1 MNKMMSFAI
10 SLLIGSLLILAGVS
24 DAEAKRFG
32 GGRSFGGK
40 SSYSS
45 PFRRSAIPKSPT
57 QRKAASKNQS
67 MRQSMSKRG
76 GLMGMLGGLALGGLL
91 GSLLFG
97 GAFENMNFFDIA
109 ILGLIAYMIYKFF
122 GRKREIT
129 SASYHTGGSASDSRQ
144 EHGRDHAMERQTT
157 TAPAAANRRPAANFD
172 TDVLFKKGSPV
183 PEVSKHQFNDY
194 SELPEDFDENTFLD
208 GAKAAYRRLQV
219 AWDSGDL
226 ADIRSLTSDKVFA
239 ELQDQSKIQKGINVT
254 DIIKVDAELLLVN
267 DTGTQKEASVL
278 IDAILRESPDARPEQ
293 VREIWHFIRSNN
305 SQKPT
310 WFLDGIQQMED

>member
-1 MNKMMSFAI
+1 MNKMMSFVI
-10 SLLIGSLLILAGVS
+10 SLLIGSSLVLAGVS

-45 PFRRSAIPKSPT
+45 PFRRSAIPKSPAKM
-57 QRKAASKNQS
+57 KAASKNQS
-67 MRQSMSKRG
+67 MRQSLSKRG

-109 ILGLIAYMIYKFF
+109 IFGLIAYMIYKFF
-122 GRKREIT
+122 GRRRET
-129 SASYHTGGSASDSRQ
+129 TAAAYHPGGSASDT
-144 EHGRDHAMERQTT
+144 HDHEYGMERQTT
-157 TAPAAANRRPAANFD
+157 TAPTATSRSAANFD
-172 TDVLFKKGSPV
+172 TDVLFKKGNP
-183 PEVSKHQFNDY
+183 PADVSKHQFNDY
-194 SELPEDFDENTFLD
+194 SELPEDFDEKVFLD
-208 GAKAAYRRLQV
+208 GAKAAYKRLQA

-239 ELQDQSKIQKGINVT
+239 EIQSQSTNEKGVNVT
-254 DIIKVDAELLLVN
+254 DILKVDAELLLVN

-278 IDAILRESPDARPEQ
+278 IDAILRESPDERPEQ
-293 VREIWHFIRSNN
+293 VREIWHFIHPNN
-305 SQKPT
+305 SRKPT